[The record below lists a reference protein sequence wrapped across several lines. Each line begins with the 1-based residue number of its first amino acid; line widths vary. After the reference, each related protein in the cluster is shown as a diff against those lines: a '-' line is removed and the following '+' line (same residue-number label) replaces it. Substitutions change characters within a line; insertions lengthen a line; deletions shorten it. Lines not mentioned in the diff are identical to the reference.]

1 MNPNAHER
9 STEITHKENPNQER
23 YDWAYYNALMPYIA
37 GNVLDIGAGAG
48 MFVKEYLKKD
58 EVKQI
63 LCVDKYIE
71 QLQGLDKVEAVI
83 EWQAGNEIGYNNYFD
98 TVVSTEFIEHIERE
112 QLEPLLENI
121 NKVLKDG
128 GVFVGSTPNKQV
140 PTTNPYHLY
149 EYTLPELTEI
159 FKKYFSDVKTW
170 DTNVDFCT
178 VWVCKK

>member
-23 YDWAYYNALMPYIA
+23 YDWAYYNALLPYIK

-48 MFVKEYLKKD
+48 MFVKEYSKKD
-58 EVKQI
+58 EVNTVTC
-63 LCVDKYIE
+63 LDKYTE
-71 QLQGLDKVEAVI
+71 ELPKLDKVIRIDWVCPQELPD
-83 EWQAGNEIGYNNYFD
+83 QLFD

-112 QLEPLLENI
+112 QLEPLLEDIKN
-121 NKVLKDG
+121 VLKED

-149 EYTLPELTEI
+149 EYTLSELTEI
-159 FKKYFSDVKTW
+159 FEKYFSEVNTW

>member
-23 YDWAYYNALMPYIA
+23 YDWAYYNALMPYIT

-48 MFVKEYLKKD
+48 MFVKEYSKKD
-58 EVKQI
+58 EVNTVTC
-63 LCVDKYIE
+63 LDKYTEELPTI
-71 QLQGLDKVEAVI
+71 DKVIRTDWVFPQELPD
-83 EWQAGNEIGYNNYFD
+83 QLFD

-112 QLEPLLENI
+112 KLEPLLEDI
-121 NKVLKDG
+121 VHALKED

-149 EYTLPELTEI
+149 EYTLTELTEI
-159 FKKYFSDVKTW
+159 LLDYFSVVKTW

>member
-9 STEITHKENPNQER
+9 STEYTHTLNPNQKR
-23 YDWAYYNALMPYIA
+23 YDWAYYNALMPYIT

-48 MFVKEYLKKD
+48 MFVKEYSKNQFVNTVTCL
-58 EVKQI
+58 
-63 LCVDKYIE
+63 DKYTE
-71 QLQGLDKVEAVI
+71 QLPELDKVIRTDWVCPQELPD
-83 EWQAGNEIGYNNYFD
+83 QLFD
-98 TVVSTEFIEHIERE
+98 TVVSTEFIEHI
-112 QLEPLLENI
+112 
-121 NKVLKDG
+121 KHALKED

-159 FKKYFSDVKTW
+159 FKQYFSEVKTW

>member
-1 MNPNAHER
+1 MKTLTVNKVIMNP
-9 STEITHKENPNQER
+9 KENPNQER
-23 YDWAYYNALMPYIA
+23 YDWAYYNALMPYIT

-48 MFVKEYLKKD
+48 MFVKEYSKK
-58 EVKQI
+58 ESVGNVFCI
-63 LCVDKYIE
+63 DKYIE
-71 QLQGLDKVEAVI
+71 EHPILEKVTRINWVCPQELPDQL
-83 EWQAGNEIGYNNYFD
+83 FD

-112 QLEPLLENI
+112 QLEPLLEDIKNA
-121 NKVLKDG
+121 LKED

-159 FKKYFSDVKTW
+159 FEKYFSEVKTW